1 MEYFKGTTAIAVV
14 FLGILTSIAYRM
26 LGFGSNKFP
35 VNGKTILITGA
46 SEGMGRSAAIQL
58 AQKGANIVIV
68 SRSTQKL
75 EAAIKLIQA
84 AAVDP
89 SKQRFHY
96 ISADLTNPDDA
107 DRILDETT
115 KWNNGVALDAVWCC
129 AGYCHPGYFIDVP
142 IQTLRDQMDTVYWTS
157 AYTAHAT
164 LRRWLAPIT
173 SSGTNLS
180 SPPRHLIFTAST
192 LSFFTV
198 TGYSPYSPPKAAI
211 RNLSDVLVQEI
222 EMYNGA
228 RRSKDANAPAT
239 DVKIHIVF
247 PMGISSPGFENEQKL
262 KPALTHI
269 MEEADKPQTP
279 DEVAA
284 IAIKGLEK
292 GDFQII
298 TNMVGQV
305 MRTSS
310 LGISP
315 RNSVFLDTVAS
326 WFTNIVC
333 LFVISDF
340 MGKAFNFGKKNGIS
354 STRP

>member
-1 MEYFKGTTAIAVV
+1 MEYSKTTIAIAV
-14 FLGILTSIAYRM
+14 ILFGALTYTLYKM
-26 LGFGSNKFP
+26 LGFGSNQFP
-35 VNGKTILITGA
+35 VDGKTILITGA

-58 AQKGANIVIV
+58 AQKGANVVIV
-68 SRSTQKL
+68 SRSPPKL
-75 EAAIKLIQA
+75 EAALELIKA
-84 AAVDP
+84 AAADP

-96 ISADLTNPDDA
+96 ISADLTNPEDA
-107 DRILDETT
+107 DRILDEAT
-115 KWNNGVALDAVWCC
+115 KWNNGVAPDTVWCC

-142 IQTLRDQMDTVYWTS
+142 IQTLREQMDTVYWTA

-164 LRRWLAPIT
+164 LRRWLKPVSLGETQVA
-173 SSGTNLS
+173 
-180 SPPRHLIFTAST
+180 SPPRHIIFTAST

-198 TGYSPYSPPKAAI
+198 TGYGPYSPPKAAM

-228 RRSKDANAPAT
+228 RRAKDANAPAT

-262 KPALTHI
+262 KPDLTHI
-269 MEEADKPQTP
+269 MEEADKPQQP

-284 IAIKGLEK
+284 IAIKGLER

-298 TNMVGQV
+298 TNTIGQL

-310 LGISP
+310 LGASP
-315 RNSVFLDTVAS
+315 RNNFFLDTAS
-326 WFTNIVC
+326 SWLINIAC
-333 LFVISDF
+333 LFIIPDLT
-340 MGKAFNFGKKNGIS
+340 GKAFKFGKKNGIPA
-354 STRP
+354 TKP

>member
-1 MEYFKGTTAIAVV
+1 M
-14 FLGILTSIAYRM
+14 
-26 LGFGSNKFP
+26 
-35 VNGKTILITGA
+35 
-46 SEGMGRSAAIQL
+46 
-58 AQKGANIVIV
+58 
-68 SRSTQKL
+68 
-75 EAAIKLIQA
+75 
-84 AAVDP
+84 
-89 SKQRFHY
+89 
-96 ISADLTNPDDA
+96 
-107 DRILDETT
+107 
-115 KWNNGVALDAVWCC
+115 
-129 AGYCHPGYFIDVP
+129 
-142 IQTLRDQMDTVYWTS
+142 
-157 AYTAHAT
+157 
-164 LRRWLAPIT
+164 
-173 SSGTNLS
+173 
-180 SPPRHLIFTAST
+180 
-192 LSFFTV
+192 SFFTV

-228 RRSKDANAPAT
+228 RRNKDANAPAT

-310 LGISP
+310 LGISL
-315 RNSVFLDTVAS
+315 RNSLFLDTVAS
-326 WFTNIVC
+326 WFTSIVC
-333 LFVISDF
+333 LFLISDF
-340 MGKAFNFGKKNGIS
+340 MGKVFNFGKKNGIS